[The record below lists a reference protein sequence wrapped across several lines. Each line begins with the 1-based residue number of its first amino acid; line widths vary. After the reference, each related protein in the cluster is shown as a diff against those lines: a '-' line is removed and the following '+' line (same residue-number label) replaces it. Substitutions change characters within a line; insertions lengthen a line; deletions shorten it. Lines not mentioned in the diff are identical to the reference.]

1 MTWFFAFLHHL
12 AAFTLVAALV
22 VEFVLIRDELTVV
35 RARKIQRTDMVF
47 GIAAGAVLVVGFLRV
62 FYFEKGSSYYFHSI
76 PFLAK
81 ISLFVIVGLLS
92 IYPTVEFLSWGK
104 VVKRGQVPVVSD
116 SKIRT
121 LRSILHYELVGVVL
135 LLLCAA
141 LMAKG
146 VGYRG

>member
-1 MTWFFAFLHHL
+1 MTWFFAFLHHV

-22 VEFVLIRDELTVV
+22 VEFVLMRDQLTVA
-35 RARKIQRTDMVF
+35 RARTIRLADMVF

-62 FYFEKGSSYYFHSI
+62 WYFEMGSSYYLHSI
-76 PFLAK
+76 PFIAK

-104 VVKRGQVPVVSD
+104 AVKQGQVPVVSE

-121 LRSILHYELVGVVL
+121 IRSIIHYELVGVVF

-146 VGYRG
+146 VGYGG

>member
-1 MTWFFAFLHHL
+1 MSWFFAFLHHI
-12 AAFTLVAALV
+12 AAFTLVSTLV
-22 VEFVLIRDELTVV
+22 LELVLLRDQLTVA
-35 RARKIQRTDMVF
+35 RARKIQLADMAF
-47 GIAAGAVLVVGFLRV
+47 GIAASVVLVVGFLRV

-76 PFLAK
+76 PFIAK
-81 ISLFVIVGLLS
+81 ISLFVMVGLLS
-92 IYPTVEFLSWGK
+92 VYPTIEFLSWGK
-104 VVKRGQVPVVSD
+104 AVKAGQVPAVND

-146 VGYRG
+146 VGYGG

>member
-1 MTWFFAFLHHL
+1 MAWLFAFLHHV

-22 VEFVLIRDELTVV
+22 VEFVLIRDELTLAC
-35 RARKIQRTDMVF
+35 ARKIRLADMVF
-47 GIAAGAVLVVGFLRV
+47 GIAAGAVLAVGVLRV
-62 FYFEKGSSYYFHSI
+62 LYFEKGPSYYLHSI

-92 IYPTVEFLSWGK
+92 IYPTVEFAAWGK
-104 VVKRGQVPVVSD
+104 AVKLGRVPVVAAP
-116 SKIRT
+116 KLRT
-121 LRSILHYELVGVVL
+121 LRSVVHYELVGVVL